1 MTRSPKQEAPVSAPK
16 APNRGR
22 RWLRRLL
29 LVALIAPLVLALLG
43 AGALAGVFFF
53 YSRGIAAIDED
64 ALRNHRPPQVTRVL
78 ARDGT
83 LIGEIYTER
92 RTVVPIQDIPTLV
105 QDAFLAAEDA
115 EFRHHEGMDVLGMV
129 RALVAN
135 VRAGEVRQGASTITQ
150 QVVKNF
156 LLSPE
161 RTLERKVQELVLARR
176 LEQVLT
182 KDEILGLYLNEIYL
196 GHGCYGVEEASRYY
210 FDKGVRELDVAEAAL
225 LATLPKAP
233 SAGSPYKVPEK
244 AKARQR
250 WVLEQMVEKGFVDAA
265 AVRTALDAP
274 LPVRPN
280 PESSRVVSGAE
291 AFVDAAEERLRR
303 EYGEEIDR
311 LGATVWTTVDP
322 KVQLAANEGL
332 RGQLQSMDVRHDW
345 GHDIKPGKA
354 TTLTKLRTKS
364 DAPLAVGAVHT
375 VAIDEVVEDDRYGDP
390 GLIATTEGQPV
401 FVRVPPGS
409 RYDEPDKTLAQ
420 QFPKD
425 GLTVVRIVAQAEW
438 REAKGKDDPP
448 PAGQPPQG
456 HAVAE
461 IASGPEAAVVVID
474 VDSGAVR
481 AMVGGFVS
489 RRAGFNRV
497 REARRQPGSTFKP
510 FVYGAAIASRAFT
523 VASLVDDSPE
533 IYDKW
538 RPTNFEADTY
548 RGLIPLRTALAQSVN
563 TVAIKLA
570 DAVGV
575 PKVID
580 FAEACGIDLDVDP
593 NLSLALGTAETTP
606 LELARAYTTLARGG
620 SRVEPYFVER
630 IEIPG
635 RDTWSHEVVPTQAID
650 DDVAYVLTS
659 MMTSVV
665 EEGTGTAAKKLG
677 PPVAAKTGTSAD
689 HRDAWFAGFT
699 TEHVAVA
706 WVGFDTPKPLG
717 KGETGG
723 RAALPIWMA
732 AMRAAEGQA
741 RGGAFIPPPT
751 VILRE
756 VDTRTGLLALLEPV
770 LDPVDPSIVTTPAT
784 PKEYVR
790 AEPFLRGTEPTTWGS
805 AAEPNAD
812 VVLDLYGA
820 GGGDT
825 AGTGA
830 EAAAGGTAGAAG
842 TDVVP
847 PPNPS
852 GGDAAG
858 APAPDAADPTSLY
871 GDGDGA
877 KPAPTSDDAAGENP
891 AGELPSVED

>member
-1 MTRSPKQEAPVSAPK
+1 
-16 APNRGR
+16 
-22 RWLRRLL
+22 LL
-29 LVALIAPLVLALLG
+29 AAVLGPLVLALLG

-83 LIGEIYTER
+83 LIGEIFSER
-92 RTVVPIQDIPTLV
+92 RTVVPVQEIPTLV

-129 RALVAN
+129 RALVVN

-196 GHGCYGVEEASRYY
+196 GHGCYGVDEASRYY
-210 FDKGVRELDVAEAAL
+210 FGKSVRELDVGEAAL

-244 AKARQR
+244 AKARQQ
-250 WVLEQMVEKGFVDAA
+250 WVLKQMVEQGFVDAA
-265 AVRTALDAP
+265 SVRGALDAP
-274 LPVRPN
+274 LPIRPD
-280 PESSRVVSGAE
+280 PESSRVVPGAE
-291 AFVDAAEERLRR
+291 PFVDAAEEWLRR
-303 EYGEEIDR
+303 EHGEELDR

-322 KVQLAANEGL
+322 KVQGAAQKGL
-332 RGQLQSMDVRHDW
+332 REHLQAMDVRHGW
-345 GHDIKPGKA
+345 GHDIKPGKGA
-354 TTLTKLRTKS
+354 TLAKLRAKS
-364 DAPLAVGAVHT
+364 DEPLAVGAVHT
-375 VAIDEVVEDDRYGDP
+375 VVIEEVVEDDRYGEP
-390 GLIATTEGQPV
+390 GFIATTQGQPV
-401 FVRVPPGS
+401 FVRVPPQS
-409 RYDEPDKTLAQ
+409 RYDEPDRTLRE
-420 QFPKD
+420 QFRED
-425 GLTVVRIVAQAEW
+425 GLTVVRIVAPAAW
-438 REAKGKDDPP
+438 READGKDDPP
-448 PAGQPPQG
+448 AAGAVPEG
-456 HAVAE
+456 HALAE

-474 VDSGAVR
+474 VGTGAVR
-481 AMVGGFVS
+481 GMVGGFVS

-510 FVYGAAIASRAFT
+510 FVYGAAIASRAYT

-548 RGLIPLRTALAQSVN
+548 RGLIPLRLALAQSVN
-563 TVAIKLA
+563 TIAIKLA

-575 PKVID
+575 PKVIE
-580 FAEACGIDLDVDP
+580 FARACGVDLDADP

-606 LELARAYTTLARGG
+606 LELARAYTTLARSGT
-620 SRVEPYFVER
+620 RVEPYFVER
-630 IEIPG
+630 VEIPG
-635 RDTWSHEVVPTQAID
+635 REVWVYEVVPTPAID

-665 EEGTGTAAKKLG
+665 EEGTGVAAKKLG
-677 PPVAAKTGTSAD
+677 PPVAAKTGTSAE

-699 TEHVAVA
+699 TEHVAVS

-741 RGGAFIPPPT
+741 RGGAFLPPPS
-751 VILRE
+751 VVLRE
-756 VDTRTGLLALLEPV
+756 IDSRTGMLALLEPL
-770 LDPVDPSIVTTPAT
+770 LDPVDPSIVITPAT
-784 PKEYVR
+784 PKEFLR
-790 AEPFLRGTEPTTWGS
+790 TEPFLRGTEPTAVGASPDAS
-805 AAEPNAD
+805 ADA
-812 VVLDLYGA
+812 VLDLYGA
-820 GGGDT
+820 AGGDAADGEAGSAGAGAGPPAPLPPQPDAAGGGG

-830 EAAAGGTAGAAG
+830 DVDATGLYGEDPPPPEARDGAGAEAE
-842 TDVVP
+842 D
-847 PPNPS
+847 
-852 GGDAAG
+852 
-858 APAPDAADPTSLY
+858 PDR
-871 GDGDGA
+871 
-877 KPAPTSDDAAGENP
+877 
-891 AGELPSVED
+891 LPSVGD